1 MTENITRRFTAVFLA
16 LVMAIGLL
24 PTMTLRAYGET
35 SASIS
40 LLANDFTF
48 NAANEGYAAQPPFQ
62 AGVHNSGSEETGDLT
77 VTLEGDNSDAF
88 ELSKIDIPSL
98 PVEGKTS
105 FNVYPKTGLMEGTYN
120 ATVTVS
126 GSQVESKGF
135 NVSFTVNPPGATY
148 TATIRTYL
156 NDTLTDVEG
165 TVELGIGTGRIALP
179 KGDDG
184 IYEASVENGDYTIYI
199 NANNTGRSLV
209 ISGGTN
215 SVTLNYYTVEFSAS
229 TEGNASNGK
238 IGATVNSATIS
249 SGAKVLKGDTVT
261 LTAAA
266 TGASSYTYTWSGSG
280 TNGET
285 EATLSINV
293 KEAIQAECV
302 ITGSGDPIESPDY
315 EINHE
320 GYNWTGTNQTV
331 ILSGANDV
339 LTIHNAPTAAIKIEV
354 QSADDSEVTL
364 ESDLVNGKPIVCSK
378 TTVVVSNKIK
388 LNLKNID
395 ITAPTG
401 SMEDWHLFTALLLKD
416 SATIDVSGTCNISGN
431 CNASKPWYGHGIA
444 SEQDNITKITGSGTL
459 NVTGGS
465 ASNGN
470 GGEGIHIIASTT
482 GNSSGAK
489 LFIEDGVTVIAKGGN
504 SAISQ
509 AGNGITIGWGDIT
522 IDNAKVEAYG
532 GEATGSAGGGGT
544 GILASF
550 FSGVSTSSG
559 DITIID
565 SQVTAAGGASNAS
578 SGGNGI
584 SASFGKNSSEGGN
597 IVLTNSTIKAIGGKS
612 TASRGGGAISA
623 TNNISISG
631 GAITATGGDA
641 YTNGA
646 HGVFS
651 DCGAIVVKDNTK
663 LLAKGGNGTTDVGGV
678 GVRAYGNPDGVNA
691 TPGIVTIANNAGAV
705 YIRGGQGVT
714 AQRASIMGR
723 AVYIG
728 TGNIGNVM
736 MEGVV
741 SRSIKNTNNGD
752 DLYLVKVTTD
762 PADTVEIRCE
772 VNGGSY
778 IYRAVADKDGTAC
791 LWLPVGEQRVTALEY
806 GDSSLTVVAN
816 DTSNKVTLSKQGVV
830 TAYNTEELKTYM
842 AASYVNTINLV
853 SGTTYSYDG
862 AILKRDLTI
871 HGNGAVV
878 LVGTGITDT
887 IVKKE
892 GNSVNGPVFLAIE
905 NASLNIDNVTLL
917 DESNRILAAINV
929 KTGGS
934 LLLDGVRFEGFF
946 TNLETDPYPAAQ
958 NIDGSHNNFGVHAE
972 PGAVTTT
979 VKNCDF
985 GATNSFRNA
994 IAIRNGVAV
1003 IKDNIFVGTDK
1014 PERQNQ
1020 TDGCEYA
1027 VYLYGGICTVT
1038 GNDIKGYD
1046 SVLKSIGYHSAAIST
1061 CPYYSLV
1068 ATISDNRLYNN
1079 ARGIDGVG
1087 AWHTYSYPAD
1097 VTINGT
1103 KLVTSQDGF
1112 KIGEVLKNS
1121 NVYSGNTD
1129 GDIAIN
1135 LDQNDYYIDATT
1147 GVEFGP
1153 PVYYAPLL
1161 KVDSTTSKGATL
1173 SFDKGVYAKAAV
1185 RNAKNIGIQ
1194 VSEDNGVTWKAAS
1207 VTGTLNAL
1215 PTNSATVNLVAGKTY
1230 LLRTVMTIT
1239 ANTRPV
1245 NSIVDVIADITC
1257 YSNTVSVKITASGG
1271 GGSSSGGGSATEQSG
1286 GVPVIVNG
1294 ETKTAGTAQTAKDK
1308 DGRTITTVTVDSE
1321 KLESILA
1328 SKESGAT
1335 VVIPVTGK
1343 ADAAAGVLTGEMV
1356 KNMEKREATLVVKT
1370 ETATYTLP
1378 AEQINIQGVSQQL
1391 GKDVALKDI
1400 AVSVSISEPSK
1411 QMSSLVEQA
1420 SNHGGFTP
1428 VMVAVDFTV
1437 TCSYGGRAVDVSSFN
1452 AYVERTIAI
1461 PNGVDPTK
1469 ITTGIVVN
1477 PDGTT
1482 RHVPTRVTVIDN
1494 KYYAVINSLTNSTY
1508 SVVWNPVTF
1517 LDVNNHWAKASI
1529 NNMGSRM
1536 VVGGVGEGNYEPDR
1550 DMTRAEFAAIMV
1562 RALGLEPDVG
1572 VDSFSDV
1579 TSAKWYSGYVK
1590 TATTYGIIK
1599 GYSDSAFGPD
1609 DKITREQAMAM
1620 LARAMKITGL
1630 KTEMT
1635 EKEGEAL
1642 ISIFTDSAS
1651 VSSFAVDSAGKCLK
1665 AGIVS
1670 GRGKNT
1676 LMPKAYIT
1684 RAEVAA
1690 MIERLLQKSD
1700 LI

>member
-1 MTENITRRFTAVFLA
+1 MTERVTRRFTAIFLA
-16 LVMAIGLL
+16 LVMAIGLM
-24 PTMTLRAYGET
+24 PTMTLRAYADT
-35 SASIS
+35 PASIS

-48 NAANEGYAAQPPFQ
+48 NAANEGYGAQAIFQ
-62 AGVHNSGSEETGDLT
+62 PWIHNNGLVETGDLT
-77 VTLEGDNSDAF
+77 VTLEGENPEAF
-88 ELSKIDIPSL
+88 ELSKTSIPSL
-98 PVEGKTS
+98 LVDERTS
-105 FNVYPKTGLMEGTYN
+105 FNVAPVTGLTQGTYT

-126 GSQVESKGF
+126 GSQIESKGF
-135 NVSFTVNPPGATY
+135 DVSFTVNPPGATY

-165 TVELGIGTGRIALP
+165 TVSLGIGTARIPMP
-179 KGDDG
+179 KTDDG
-184 IYEASVENGDYTIYI
+184 IYEAPVENGDYTIYI
-199 NANNTGRSLV
+199 NGSNTGRGLK
-209 ISGGTN
+209 ISGDTK

-249 SGAKVLKGDTVT
+249 SGAKVLKGDIVI
-261 LTAAA
+261 LTASA
-266 TGASSYTYTWSGSG
+266 TGASTYAYAWSGYG
-280 TNGET
+280 TNGQT

-302 ITGSGDPIESPDY
+302 ITGSGVPIESPDY
-315 EINHE
+315 EINNE
-320 GYNWTGTNQTV
+320 GYNWTGSDQTV
-331 ILSGANDV
+331 LLSGANDV
-339 LTIHNAPTAAIKIEV
+339 LTIHKAPAAAIKIEV
-354 QSADDSEVTL
+354 QSADGSEVTL
-364 ESDLVNGKPIVCSK
+364 KSDLIGDMPIVCTN
-378 TTVVVSNKIK
+378 TTVVVSNEIK

-395 ITAPTG
+395 IVAPTG
-401 SMEDWHLFTALLLKD
+401 DMEDWRLFTALLLKD
-416 SATIDVSGTCNISGN
+416 TATIDVSGTCNITGN
-431 CNASKPWYGHGIA
+431 CNASRSWYGHGIA
-444 SEQDNITKITGSGTL
+444 SEQDNTTRITGSGTL
-459 NVTGGS
+459 NATGGS

-470 GGEGIHIIASTT
+470 GGEGISINTHTYGT
-482 GNSSGAK
+482 ESGAK
-489 LFIEDGVTVIAKGGN
+489 LFIEGDVTVNARGGN
-504 SAISQ
+504 SANSQ

-522 IDNAKVEAYG
+522 IDNATVNAYG

-550 FSGVSTSSG
+550 FSGVSASSG
-559 DITIID
+559 NITVID
-565 SQVTAAGGASNAS
+565 SEVTAEGGASKSS

-597 IVLTNSTIKAIGGKS
+597 IVLTNSTIMAIGGKS
-612 TASRGGGAISA
+612 TASRGGGAIYA

-678 GVRAYGNPDGVNA
+678 GVRAYGNADGVNA
-691 TPGIVTIANNAGAV
+691 TPGIVTIANNAGGV

-714 AQRASIMGR
+714 AQRASIMGKG
-723 AVYIG
+723 VYIG
-728 TGNIGNVM
+728 TGNIGNIT

-741 SRSIKNTNNGD
+741 SRSIKNTTDGD

-778 IYRAVADKDGTAC
+778 TYRAVADKDGTAC
-791 LWLPVGEQRVTALEY
+791 LWLPVGAQKVTALEY
-806 GDSSLTVVAN
+806 GDGTLTVVA
-816 DTSNKVTLSKQGVV
+816 DDISNAVSLSKQGVV

-842 AASYVNTINLV
+842 AASNVNTINLV

-871 HGNGAVV
+871 HGNKATVI
-878 LVGTGITDT
+878 VGTGITDT

-905 NASLNIDNVTLL
+905 NASLTLDHVTLR

-934 LLLDGVRFEGFF
+934 LLLDGVDFEGFF
-946 TNLETDPYPAAQ
+946 ANLESDPYPTSP
-958 NIDGSHNNFGVHAE
+958 NMNGSHNNFGVHAE

-979 VKNCDF
+979 VQNCTF

-1038 GNDIKGYD
+1038 GNDIKAYD
-1046 SVLKSIGYHSAAIST
+1046 SVLKSIGYHSAGITT

-1068 ATISDNRLYNN
+1068 ATIRDNRLYNN

-1097 VTINGT
+1097 VMINGT
-1103 KLVTSQDGF
+1103 KLETSQDGF

-1121 NVYSGNTD
+1121 NAYSGNTD

-1135 LDQNDYYIDATT
+1135 LDQNDNYFDATT

-1153 PVYYAPLL
+1153 PVYFAPLL
-1161 KVDSTTSKGATL
+1161 KVDGTTSKGATL
-1173 SFDKGVYAKAAV
+1173 SFDKGIYAKATV
-1185 RNAKNIGIQ
+1185 RNAKDISIQ
-1194 VSEDNGVTWKAAS
+1194 VSEDDGGTWKAAS
-1207 VTGTLNAL
+1207 VAGTLNASSMT
-1215 PTNSATVNLVAGKTY
+1215 PTTVNLVAGKTY

-1239 ANTRPV
+1239 ANTRPAG
-1245 NSIVDVIADITC
+1245 SIADVIADITC
-1257 YSNTVSVKITASGG
+1257 YSNAVSVKITSSGG
-1271 GGSSSGGGSATEQSG
+1271 GGSSSGGGSAAGASG

-1294 ETKTAGTAQTAKDK
+1294 ETKTAGTAQTATDK
-1308 DGRTITTVTVDSE
+1308 DGRTVTTVSVDSA
-1321 KLESILA
+1321 KLESVLA

-1343 ADAAAGVLTGEMV
+1343 TDTAAGVLTGEMV
-1356 KNMEKREATLVVKT
+1356 KNMEKKEATLVIKT
-1370 ETATYTLP
+1370 ENATYTLP
-1378 AEQINIQGVSQQL
+1378 AEQINIQGVSSQL

-1400 AVSVSISEPSK
+1400 MVSVSISQPSK
-1411 QMSSLVEQA
+1411 QMDAAVARAVQ
-1420 SNHGGFTP
+1420 NGGFTP
-1428 VMVAVDFTV
+1428 VVSAVDYTV
-1437 TCSYGGRAVDVSSFN
+1437 TCSYGGRAVNVNSFN

-1482 RHVPTRVTVIDN
+1482 HHVPTRVTMIDN

-1508 SVVWNPVTF
+1508 SVVWNPITF
-1517 LDVNNHWAKASI
+1517 LDMDNHWAKASV

-1562 RALGLEPDVG
+1562 RALGLEPEVG
-1572 VDSFSDV
+1572 ADNFSDV
-1579 TSAKWYSGYVK
+1579 ASSKWYSGYVK

-1620 LARAMKITGL
+1620 IARAMKITGL
-1630 KTEMT
+1630 KTEMS

-1642 ISIFTDSAS
+1642 ISMFADSSS
-1651 VSSFAVDSAGKCLK
+1651 VSSFAVDSAQRCLK

-1670 GRGKNT
+1670 GRGQNT

-1690 MIERLLQKSD
+1690 MIERLLQKSN